1 MKFALLIIFS
11 LILTGCASTTSVEF
25 SPSENYAVSVPSN
38 LFDAVRVANN
48 DITLFNDGKALGF
61 IRVETVPA
69 DVPSTS
75 EFINTLRSASETESV
90 ETQLLGLYPGF
101 KGFSAKVR
109 GYETG
114 YFIDEENP
122 GSMLI
127 FSFPDDTFEKVAK
140 TISSGI

>member
-1 MKFALLIIFS
+1 MRFALLIIFS
-11 LILTGCASTTSVEF
+11 LILTGCASTSSVKF
-25 SPSENYAVSVPSN
+25 SPSENYAVSVQSN

-48 DITLFNDGKALGF
+48 DITLFSDGKALGF

-69 DVPSTS
+69 DAPSTS
-75 EFINTLRSASETESV
+75 EFINTLRSASESESV
-90 ETQLLGLYPGF
+90 ETQALGLYPGF
-101 KGFSAKVR
+101 EGFSAKVR

-122 GSMLI
+122 SSMLI